1 MYSKTKRREDVYQIF
16 VRFTVTDNNTRLMRR
31 IPFFAAALLLALTAS
46 AQGRLTTSAHIGSLV
61 ESDNYHKYV
70 DKRLGVTES
79 SVKWAYTSRPSFD
92 PEYAVTCRV
101 DDYGAFLT
109 ASMPKT
115 NLWYAAYEGNRDDVE
130 IVTNVLRISRDQ
142 AWQLEALF
150 RLAVES
156 SSYMPGNLS
165 MYENPDE
172 IESMIEVVTLDGT
185 AYTFISDGRFAGCGS
200 PGPGN
205 CHDLV
210 QIGDMLFAAVNESDI
225 SKVEE
230 AILQAEKVKENLF
243 KLVPAGYPN
252 YLKHNTK
259 KLARIYYKDSESTH
273 MHLSMESDGYT
284 LEMGG
289 RSFKGDKQYIL
300 SLVSEFKSNCLM
312 IIDDGRMLWNDAC
325 DFAAA
330 TNCKESG
337 RTTVLTDVSSSK
349 YWNKRNIRNLLTVLP
364 TECTP
369 GAKNLKLKD
378 MTDRLNAAFT
388 SDLEKGGK
396 VTVNPQN
403 RKVLNAG
410 TFNVVEVITSTKETI
425 LLYTTSAGCYVDLTL
440 KADGKEYKMTRSEGM
455 EDWDYMSRRNIPTCS
470 EKYAKIFCAH
480 FPALPKGTSEFDV
493 IEDANGRIFVQGL
506 NISGKPIQN
515 TAPEFKTT
523 GYYFNPNGMLNT
535 MDSNTGAYVT
545 SDTNRVV
552 INSITCYKEKTVLTL
567 TQHSAGL
574 MLEPFLLSN
583 ATLQLNGGRTLNAL
597 KDGNDSP
604 RPRPT
609 GTEYVFELEFEP
621 MTDAET
627 AALNSIVKK
636 VSGEKMPDVR
646 KQAIE
651 AMGKDPEPGPIPSTA
666 LCRLTGSD
674 AGSLFAMLNPD
685 NTKKIQIDIY
695 PAK

>member
-1 MYSKTKRREDVYQIF
+1 
-16 VRFTVTDNNTRLMRR
+16 MRR
-31 IPFFAAALLLALTAS
+31 IPFFAAALLLSLTAS
-46 AQGRLTTSAHIGSLV
+46 AQGRLTTSAHIGSLAV
-61 ESDNYHKYV
+61 SDDYHKYV

-172 IESMIEVVTLDGT
+172 IESMIEVYTLDGT

-205 CHDLV
+205 CRDLV

-259 KLARIYYKDSESTH
+259 KLTRIYYKDSESTH

-300 SLVSEFKSNCLM
+300 SLISEFSSNCLM

-330 TNCKESG
+330 AGTKYNG
-337 RTTVLTDVSSSK
+337 RTTVLTNVSSSK
-349 YWNKRNIRNLLTVLP
+349 YWQERGIQELLTVLP
-364 TECTP
+364 IKCAP
-369 GAKNLKLKD
+369 ASKDLKLKD
-378 MTDRLNAAFT
+378 MTGRLNAAFT

-396 VTVNPQN
+396 TAVMPQY
-403 RKVLNAG
+403 RQLLDAG
-410 TFNVVEVITSTKETI
+410 TFTAIEVISKADETI
-425 LLYTTSAGCYVDLTL
+425 LLYTTSTGGYMDLTL
-440 KADGKEYKMTRSEGM
+440 RADGKKYKVTESEGM
-455 EDWDYMSRRNIPTCS
+455 EDWYDGEHNLNIPICS
-470 EKYAKIFCAH
+470 KTYPKIFCAH
-480 FPALPKGTSEFDV
+480 FPALPKGTSELDV
-493 IEDANGRIFVQGL
+493 VEESRGRILVRGL
-506 NISGKPIQN
+506 NLSSEPVKDS
-515 TAPEFKTT
+515 APEFKTT
-523 GYYFNPNGMLNT
+523 GYYYSDNGWAHII
-535 MDSNTGAYVT
+535 DRETGAERIDTPMVT
-545 SDTNRVV
+545 V
-552 INSITCYKEKTVLTL
+552 NSITCLKDKTILNM
-567 TQHSAGL
+567 TQHSAGS
-574 MLEPFLLSN
+574 LEPFSMSSVRF
-583 ATLQLNGGRTLNAL
+583 QLNGGRELLLIENESS
-597 KDGNDSP
+597 GP
-604 RPRPT
+604 RTIR
-609 GTEYVFELEFEP
+609 GDYVFTIEFEP
-621 MTDAET
+621 MTQAEI
-627 AALNSIVKK
+627 AAMEKK
-636 VSGEKMPDVR
+636 VKGTSSSQLPDIR
-646 KQAIE
+646 KNAI
-651 AMGKDPEPGPIPSTA
+651 AIIGKNQDAGPMHPTA
-666 LCRLTGSD
+666 LFRLSGNEANTIRARFS
-674 AGSLFAMLNPD
+674 PD
-685 NTKKIQIDIY
+685 PIAICIDVY
-695 PAK
+695 PSK